1 MSPVKK
7 LSVEDLIVKIN
18 LPKFKNTSEIK
29 PEYTLIDQDRG
40 IDAIN
45 FAFDME
51 QFGYNIYVCGYEGI
65 GKRSYLIDMLKRR
78 AKEEKTPSDWIY
90 VYNFEDMYKPLAIEL
105 KPGTANMLKN
115 DLNEF
120 IEEISEEITEL
131 FSSEEYEK
139 RRNDVID
146 YYEKMIID
154 LADELNEKSKERKLI
169 FKYTNDGFAF
179 IPINSNNKEMTEQE
193 YIDLKEEE
201 KEEINKNVS
210 ELRNLAYEVLRK
222 TKLFKKEMNQKLK
235 DLEFSFFTLYIE
247 DKMSNLVDKYNYNDK
262 LIKYFSSLK
271 NDIIENLDVFI
282 DIDNV
287 DKEFLEAFLSRYD
300 VNVFVNNTDE
310 GAPVIIEETPEYQK
324 LIGLIEYENK
334 SGNLVTDFTMIQPG
348 SLHYANGGYL
358 VIDARKLLESFWGYE
373 ALKRTLLLGK
383 ISIENFKNQLDII
396 PIVNLKPEPIPIKI
410 KVILIGGP
418 EIYYLLYNYDEDF
431 KKLFKIKAEF
441 NNKIKDSVDNT
452 NLFLKLIKYII
463 NEKKLRDITY
473 EGIEELIYFSKKLS
487 ENRNYLSSKI
497 SCIIE
502 ILEQANLIAKKNK
515 RKFID
520 RDDIKIALKNKE
532 KRNSLIRDEL
542 IELYEKNKYLVDV
555 RGYKVGQVNAL
566 SVIDYGDFEFGRA
579 NRVTVNT
586 FSGTGNIINIDREV
600 GLSGNIFNKAIL
612 ILTGYIGERFGQGN
626 NLSFNASICF
636 EQMYGEIDGDSATL
650 AETVALISSLAE
662 IPINQGIAIT
672 GSINQKGTVQA
683 VGGVNTKIRGYF
695 DICNL
700 YGLDGTQ
707 GVIIP
712 ESNLD
717 DLIIDED
724 IIDAVK
730 RNMFSIY
737 TVSKVEDCFEIILEP
752 TFKKGRKNNN
762 FEFIEEKILKRIEK
776 FKGVKDKSKKE

>member
-7 LSVEDLIVKIN
+7 LSVEDLTVKFN

-29 PEYTLIDQDRG
+29 PEYKLIDQDRA

-45 FAFDME
+45 FALDIQ

-65 GKRSYLIDMLKRR
+65 GKRSYLIDLLKKR
-78 AKEEKTPSDWIY
+78 AKDEKTPSDWIY
-90 VYNFEDMYKPLAIEL
+90 VYNFEDVYKPLAIEL
-105 KPGTANMLKN
+105 KPGTANILKN
-115 DLNEF
+115 DLNQFVDELC
-120 IEEISEEITEL
+120 EEITEL

-139 RRNDVID
+139 RRNDLID

-154 LADELNEKSKERKLI
+154 LADELNEKSKEKKLI

-179 IPINSNNKEMTEQE
+179 IPINCNNKEMTEQE
-193 YIDLKEEE
+193 YIDLPDEE
-201 KEEINKNVS
+201 KEQINKNVS
-210 ELRNLAYEVLRK
+210 DLRNLAYEILRK
-222 TKLFKKEMNQKLK
+222 TKALKKEMNQKLK

-247 DKMSNLVDKYNYNDK
+247 DKISSLIDKYNYNDK
-262 LIKYFSSLK
+262 LVKYFNSLK
-271 NDIIENLDVFI
+271 NDIIDNLDVFI
-282 DIDNV
+282 DIENV
-287 DKEFLEAFLSRYD
+287 DKDFLEAFLSRYD
-300 VNVFVNNTDE
+300 VNVFVNNLGE

-358 VIDARKLLESFWGYE
+358 VVDARKLLESFWGYE
-373 ALKRTLLLGK
+373 ALKRTLMLGK
-383 ISIENFKNQLDII
+383 ITIENFKNQLDII
-396 PIVNLKPEPIPIKI
+396 PIENLKPEAIPIKT
-410 KVILIGGP
+410 KVIMIGSP

-441 NNKIKDSVDNT
+441 NNKIKDNYDNI
-452 NLFLKLIKYII
+452 NCFLKLIKYLID
-463 NEKKLRDITY
+463 EKKFKDITY
-473 EGIEELIYFSKKLS
+473 EGVQELVYYSKKLS
-487 ENRNYLSSKI
+487 ENKNYLTSNI
-497 SCIIE
+497 SNILE
-502 ILEQANLIAKKNK
+502 ILEQANHIAKNNK

-520 RDDIKIALKNKE
+520 QDDIKAALIKKE
-532 KRNSLIRDEL
+532 KRNSLIRDEV
-542 IELYEKNKYLVDV
+542 IELYENNKYLIDV
-555 RGYKVGQVNAL
+555 KGYKVGQVNAL
-566 SVIDYGDFEFGRA
+566 SVIDYGDYEFGRV

-586 FSGTGNIINIDREV
+586 FSGVGNIINIDREV
-600 GLSGNIFNKAIL
+600 GLSGSIFNKAIL
-612 ILTGYIGERFGQGN
+612 ILTGYIGERFGKVN

-662 IPINQGIAIT
+662 VPINQGIAIT
-672 GSINQKGTVQA
+672 GSVNQKGTVQA

-695 DICNL
+695 DICRL

-717 DLIIDED
+717 DLVLDDD
-724 IIDAVK
+724 IIEAVK
-730 RNMFSIY
+730 ENMFSIY
-737 TVSKVEDCFEIILEP
+737 TVTNVEDCFDIILEP
-752 TFKKGRKNNN
+752 TFKKGRKNKN
-762 FEFIEEKILKRIEK
+762 FDLIEEKILKRIEK
-776 FKGVKDKSKKE
+776 LKEKKEKSKKE

>member
-7 LSVEDLIVKIN
+7 LSVEDLTVKFN

-29 PEYTLIDQDRG
+29 PEYKLIDQDRA

-45 FAFDME
+45 FALDIQ

-65 GKRSYLIDMLKRR
+65 GKRSYLIDLLKKR
-78 AKEEKTPSDWIY
+78 AKDEKTPSDWIY
-90 VYNFEDMYKPLAIEL
+90 VYNFEDVYKPLAIEL
-105 KPGTANMLKN
+105 KPGTANILKN
-115 DLNEF
+115 DLNQFVDELC
-120 IEEISEEITEL
+120 EEITEL

-139 RRNDVID
+139 RRNDLID

-154 LADELNEKSKERKLI
+154 LADELNEKSKEKKLI

-179 IPINSNNKEMTEQE
+179 IPINCNNKEMTEQE
-193 YIDLKEEE
+193 YIDLPDEE
-201 KEEINKNVS
+201 KEQINKNVS
-210 ELRNLAYEVLRK
+210 DLRNLAYEVLRK
-222 TKLFKKEMNQKLK
+222 TKALKKKMNQKLK

-247 DKMSNLVDKYNYNDK
+247 DKISSLIDKYNYNDK
-262 LIKYFSSLK
+262 LVKYFNSLK
-271 NDIIENLDVFI
+271 NDIIDNLDVFI
-282 DIDNV
+282 DIENV
-287 DKEFLEAFLSRYD
+287 DKDFLEAFLSRYD
-300 VNVFVNNTDE
+300 VNVFVNNLGE

-358 VIDARKLLESFWGYE
+358 VVDARKLLESFWGYE
-373 ALKRTLLLGK
+373 ALKRTLMLGK
-383 ISIENFKNQLDII
+383 ITIENFKNQLDII
-396 PIVNLKPEPIPIKI
+396 PIENLKPEAIPIKT
-410 KVILIGGP
+410 KVIMIGSP

-441 NNKIKDSVDNT
+441 NNKIKDNYDNI
-452 NLFLKLIKYII
+452 NCFLKLIKYLID
-463 NEKKLRDITY
+463 EKKFKDITY
-473 EGIEELIYFSKKLS
+473 EGVQELVYYSKKLS
-487 ENRNYLSSKI
+487 ENKNYLTSNI
-497 SCIIE
+497 SNILE
-502 ILEQANLIAKKNK
+502 ILEQANHIAKNNK

-520 RDDIKIALKNKE
+520 QDDIKAALIKKE
-532 KRNSLIRDEL
+532 KRNSLIRDEV
-542 IELYEKNKYLVDV
+542 IELYENNKYLIDV
-555 RGYKVGQVNAL
+555 KGYKVGQVNAL
-566 SVIDYGDFEFGRA
+566 SVIDYGDYEFGRV

-586 FSGTGNIINIDREV
+586 FSGVGNIINIDREV
-600 GLSGNIFNKAIL
+600 GLSGSIFNKAIL
-612 ILTGYIGERFGQGN
+612 ILTGYIGERFGKVN

-662 IPINQGIAIT
+662 VPINQGIAIT
-672 GSINQKGTVQA
+672 GSVNQKGTVQA

-695 DICNL
+695 DICRL

-717 DLIIDED
+717 DLVLDDD
-724 IIDAVK
+724 IIEAVK
-730 RNMFSIY
+730 ENMFSIY
-737 TVSKVEDCFEIILEP
+737 TVTNVEDCFDIMLEP
-752 TFKKGRKNNN
+752 TFKKGRKNKN
-762 FEFIEEKILKRIEK
+762 FDLIEEKILKRIEK
-776 FKGVKDKSKKE
+776 LKEIKEKSKKE

>member
-7 LSVEDLIVKIN
+7 LSVEDLTVKFN

-29 PEYTLIDQDRG
+29 PEYKLIDQDRA

-45 FAFDME
+45 FALDIQ

-65 GKRSYLIDMLKRR
+65 GKRSYLIDLLKKR
-78 AKEEKTPSDWIY
+78 AKDEKTPSDWIY
-90 VYNFEDMYKPLAIEL
+90 VYNFEDVYKPLAIEL
-105 KPGTANMLKN
+105 KPGTANILKN
-115 DLNEF
+115 DLNQFVDELC
-120 IEEISEEITEL
+120 EEITEL

-139 RRNDVID
+139 RRNDLID

-154 LADELNEKSKERKLI
+154 LADELNEKSKEKKLI

-179 IPINSNNKEMTEQE
+179 IPINCNNKEMSEQE
-193 YIDLKEEE
+193 YIDLPDEE
-201 KEEINKNVS
+201 KEQINKNVS
-210 ELRNLAYEVLRK
+210 DLRNLAYEVLRK
-222 TKLFKKEMNQKLK
+222 TKALKKEMNQKLK

-247 DKMSNLVDKYNYNDK
+247 DKISSLIDKYNYNNK
-262 LIKYFSSLK
+262 LVNYFNSLK
-271 NDIIENLDVFI
+271 NDIIDNLDVFI
-282 DIDNV
+282 DIENV
-287 DKEFLEAFLSRYD
+287 DKDFLEAFLSRYD
-300 VNVFVNNTDE
+300 VNVFVNNIGE

-358 VIDARKLLESFWGYE
+358 VVDARKLLESFWGYE
-373 ALKRTLLLGK
+373 ALKRTLMLGK
-383 ISIENFKNQLDII
+383 ITIENFKNQLDII
-396 PIVNLKPEPIPIKI
+396 PIENLKPEAIPIKT
-410 KVILIGGP
+410 KVIMIGSP

-441 NNKIKDSVDNT
+441 NNKIKDNYDNI
-452 NLFLKLIKYII
+452 NCFLKLIKYLID
-463 NEKKLRDITY
+463 EKKFKDITY
-473 EGIEELIYFSKKLS
+473 KGVQELVYYSKKLS
-487 ENRNYLSSKI
+487 ENKKYLTSNI
-497 SCIIE
+497 SNILE
-502 ILEQANLIAKKNK
+502 VLEQANHIAKNNK

-520 RDDIKIALKNKE
+520 QDDIKAALIKKE
-532 KRNSLIRDEL
+532 KRNSLIRDEV
-542 IELYEKNKYLVDV
+542 IELYENNKYLIDV
-555 RGYKVGQVNAL
+555 KGYKVGQVNAL
-566 SVIDYGDFEFGRA
+566 SVIDYGDYEFGRV

-586 FSGTGNIINIDREV
+586 FSGVGNIINIDREV
-600 GLSGNIFNKAIL
+600 GLSGSIFNKAIL
-612 ILTGYIGERFGQGN
+612 ILTGYIGERFGKVN

-662 IPINQGIAIT
+662 VPINQGIAIT
-672 GSINQKGTVQA
+672 GSVNQKGTVQA

-695 DICNL
+695 DICRL

-717 DLIIDED
+717 DLVLDDD
-724 IIDAVK
+724 IIEAVK
-730 RNMFSIY
+730 QNMFSIY
-737 TVSKVEDCFEIILEP
+737 TVTNVEDCFDIMLEP
-752 TFKKGRKNNN
+752 TFKKGRKNKN
-762 FEFIEEKILKRIEK
+762 FDLIEEKILKRIEK
-776 FKGVKDKSKKE
+776 LKEIKNKKE

>member
-7 LSVEDLIVKIN
+7 LSVEDLTVKFN

-29 PEYTLIDQDRG
+29 PEYKLIDQDRA

-45 FAFDME
+45 FALDIQ

-65 GKRSYLIDMLKRR
+65 GKRSYLIDLLKKR
-78 AKEEKTPSDWIY
+78 AKDEKTPSDWIY
-90 VYNFEDMYKPLAIEL
+90 VYNFEDVYKPLAIEL
-105 KPGTANMLKN
+105 KPGTANILKN
-115 DLNEF
+115 DLNQFVDELC
-120 IEEISEEITEL
+120 EEITEL

-139 RRNDVID
+139 RRNDLID

-154 LADELNEKSKERKLI
+154 LADELNEKSKEKKLI

-179 IPINSNNKEMTEQE
+179 IPINCNNKEMTEQE
-193 YIDLKEEE
+193 YIDLPDEE
-201 KEEINKNVS
+201 KEQINKNVS
-210 ELRNLAYEVLRK
+210 DLRNLAYEVLRK
-222 TKLFKKEMNQKLK
+222 TKALKKEMNQKLK

-247 DKMSNLVDKYNYNDK
+247 DKISSLIDKYNYNDK
-262 LIKYFSSLK
+262 LVKYFNSLK
-271 NDIIENLDVFI
+271 NDIIDNLDVFI
-282 DIDNV
+282 DIENV
-287 DKEFLEAFLSRYD
+287 DKDFLEAFLSRYD
-300 VNVFVNNTDE
+300 VNVFVNNLGE

-358 VIDARKLLESFWGYE
+358 VVDARKLLESFWGYE
-373 ALKRTLLLGK
+373 ALKRTLMLGK
-383 ISIENFKNQLDII
+383 ITIENFKNQLDII
-396 PIVNLKPEPIPIKI
+396 PIENLKPEAIPIKT
-410 KVILIGGP
+410 KVIMIGSP

-441 NNKIKDSVDNT
+441 NNKIKDNYDNI
-452 NLFLKLIKYII
+452 NCFLKLIKYLID
-463 NEKKLRDITY
+463 EKKFKDITY
-473 EGIEELIYFSKKLS
+473 EGVQELVYYSKKLS
-487 ENRNYLSSKI
+487 ENKKYLTSNI
-497 SCIIE
+497 SNILE
-502 ILEQANLIAKKNK
+502 ILEQANHIAKNNK

-520 RDDIKIALKNKE
+520 QDDIKAALIKKE
-532 KRNSLIRDEL
+532 KRNSLIRDEV
-542 IELYEKNKYLVDV
+542 IELYENNKYLIDV
-555 RGYKVGQVNAL
+555 KGYKVGQVNAL
-566 SVIDYGDFEFGRA
+566 SVIDYGDYEFGRV

-586 FSGTGNIINIDREV
+586 FSGVGNIINIDREV
-600 GLSGNIFNKAIL
+600 GLSGSIFNKAIL
-612 ILTGYIGERFGQGN
+612 ILTGYIGERFGKVN

-662 IPINQGIAIT
+662 VPINQGIAIT
-672 GSINQKGTVQA
+672 GSVNQKGTVQA

-695 DICNL
+695 DICRL

-717 DLIIDED
+717 DLVLDDD
-724 IIDAVK
+724 IIEAVK
-730 RNMFSIY
+730 ENMFSIY
-737 TVSKVEDCFEIILEP
+737 TVTNVEDCFDIMLEP
-752 TFKKGRKNNN
+752 TFKKGRKNKN
-762 FEFIEEKILKRIEK
+762 FDLIEEKILKRIEK
-776 FKGVKDKSKKE
+776 LKEIKEKSKKE